1 MKIAAREMNLLFATL
16 AVVLLA
22 LTYLALEPKL
32 QEWADFGEQREDLQ
46 ARRAKAQQ
54 LFGDKGVM
62 DLIGINGYYS
72 LLSMVMNAARTTVPA
87 STQAPLPPL

>member
-46 ARRAKAQQ
+46 ARRDAEHQLLIALACHGLGEHESAKAALDRVLAFTNSDPQ
-54 LFGDKGVM
+54 
-62 DLIGINGYYS
+62 
-72 LLSMVMNAARTTVPA
+72 AVPLRSRLA
-87 STQAPLPPL
+87 G